1 MEIIH
6 GRNGRGDVE
15 LIIYSDSAIFLER
28 VSPLLS
34 KNEDINSLF
43 LGVLGQ
49 IQNNQYDEYFL
60 ALAEAGDEIVA
71 ACLMTPPHALQLV
84 VFKQLPEIEK
94 EIAIHLQNLGVQ
106 VSGIVGEQ
114 ETTRLFAKAWT
125 SQTGEQ
131 IKVLMDQGL
140 YRIDAVNKGLQKSEG
155 SWRVASNK
163 DAKLLIEWYK
173 LFELETGLGR
183 RSTQE
188 QAAQRIEEFL
198 DRKEVYVWEVDGSI
212 VSCMKKGRPSKNGI
226 TVSFVFTPKVFRANG
241 YARTLVAEVTDE
253 LLLEYDFVM
262 LYTDLTNPT
271 SNKIYREIG
280 YEQIANPVH
289 LVFKEE

>member
-1 MEIIH
+1 M
-6 GRNGRGDVE
+6 E
-15 LIIYSDSAIFLER
+15 LIIYSDSSVFGER
-28 VSPLLS
+28 VAPLLNR
-34 KNEDINSLF
+34 NEDSNSLF
-43 LGVLGQ
+43 LGILGQ
-49 IQNNQYDEYFL
+49 IQANQYDDYFL
-60 ALAEAGDEIVA
+60 ALAETNDEIVA

-84 VFKQLPEIEK
+84 VFRQWSEIEK
-94 EIAIHLQNLGVQ
+94 EIADHLRNLGVK

-114 ETTRLFAKAWT
+114 ETSLLFAKAWT
-125 SQTGEQ
+125 NHTKEQ
-131 IKVLMDQGL
+131 VKVLMDQGL
-140 YRIDAVNKGLQKSEG
+140 YRIDAVNKGLQKSVG

-173 LFELETGLGR
+173 LFEDETGIDR
-183 RSTQE
+183 HSTQE
-188 QAAQRIEEFL
+188 QATQRIEDFL
-198 DRKEVYVWEVDGSI
+198 ERKEVYVWEVEGSI

-226 TVSFVFTPKVFRANG
+226 TVSFVFTPKPYRTKG

-262 LYTDLTNPT
+262 LYTDLANPT

-289 LVFKEE
+289 LIFKEE